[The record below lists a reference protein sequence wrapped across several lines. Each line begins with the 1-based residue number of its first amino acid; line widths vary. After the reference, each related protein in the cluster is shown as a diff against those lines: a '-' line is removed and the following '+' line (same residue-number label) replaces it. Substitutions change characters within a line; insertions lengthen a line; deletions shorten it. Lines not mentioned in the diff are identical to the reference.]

1 MGFSVQEPE
10 GKYTK
15 SDRRIMD
22 FVEDYTDEF
31 LFMSIGQLAERLGM
45 SEATVSRC
53 ARHLGYRDFKEMKN
67 DLIQKKAG
75 KGAAGKLAGTLMKDQ
90 GFDVEN
96 WFDFQREC
104 LERTREN
111 LDMGQFQEAVQ
122 CIGSARNIYIHAKNA
137 SLAAARL
144 LFFRLRR
151 LGFQASLIPSGGS
164 EVLEGIAHA
173 GEGDLAILF
182 SFSKVSEE
190 GRMILDYAREAGCS
204 TLAFTSRLYAP
215 QEQRADVNL
224 YVYRGEKEE
233 FHTMSSAVAVIDAL
247 VLALSDSMQPK
258 AAEKLMRLQKLKK
271 KYGRRLYGKE
281 DGKSGQ
287 E

>member
-1 MGFSVQEPE
+1 MLMFSTFVYI
-10 GKYTK
+10 KVTK

-122 CIGSARNIYIHAKNA
+122 RIGSARNIYIHAKNA

-164 EVLEGIAHA
+164 EVLEGIARA
-173 GEGDLAILF
+173 GEGDLIILF

-190 GRMILDYAREAGCS
+190 GRMILDYARETGCR

-247 VLALSDSMQPK
+247 VLALSDSIQPK
-258 AAEKLMRLQKLKK
+258 AAEELMRLQKRKK
-271 KYGRRLYGKE
+271 KYGRQLYGK
-281 DGKSGQ
+281 
-287 E
+287 